1 MKKNC
6 IRCGKEFE
14 AKHPSRKYC
23 PGSCK
28 QYAYYERKGMTFSN
42 TLNPITEIEDVKAVK
57 DDQVQEENSPVIEIP
72 VAEEVNPAMET
83 PVKEEKPS
91 VTPVTKEKLPAL
103 SEIKKPEKTAM
114 PDLQKQKA
122 EPSITLTLEQLE
134 SLLAKARKE
143 NQQEK
148 VVVVEKQ
155 VLVPSPVKEVKDE
168 IKSETVVTPQLNPQK
183 EKPQPDKSSE
193 KVNDLKTE
201 NIFTKE
207 NYPNWYYSQWE
218 NVKYVNER
226 VKSHFKKLTEFTKR
240 TVDISMVKY
249 ISEKMND
256 LIGSVYYRYL
266 PADYPFSAFIKE
278 MAGRMEKYIQ
288 RLEDDEIEKV
298 KVGLNEETYLE
309 MKSIITKIGSTAAD
323 VNHSTPSAE
332 TKSTGTYNR
341 YERRARMRELGFNP
355 QKT

>member
-28 QYAYYERKGMTFSN
+28 QYAYYERKGMNFGNSV
-42 TLNPITEIEDVKAVK
+42 NPATDAEEVKAVE
-57 DDQVQEENSPVIEIP
+57 DDQISEENNPVIEIP
-72 VAEEVNPAMET
+72 ATEEVNPVMET
-83 PVKEEKPS
+83 PVKEEKPFI
-91 VTPVTKEKLPAL
+91 TPFTEEKVSPLP
-103 SEIKKPEKTAM
+103 EIKKPEKTPM
-114 PDLQKQKA
+114 LDLPKQKS

-134 SLLAKARKE
+134 SLLAKAKKE

-155 VLVPSPVKEVKDE
+155 ILVPAPVKEVKDE
-168 IKSETVVTPQLNPQK
+168 IKKPETVVSPQPNPQK
-183 EKPQPDKSSE
+183 EMPQMNKSIE
-193 KVNDLKTE
+193 KVNELKTE

-249 ISEKMND
+249 ISQKMND
-256 LIGSVYYRYL
+256 LIESVYFRYL
-266 PADYPFSAFIKE
+266 PADYPLTAFIKE
-278 MAGRMEKYIQ
+278 MAGRMEKYI
-288 RLEDDEIEKV
+288 RHLENEEIEKV

-309 MKSIITKIGSTAAD
+309 MKSISAKIGTTAAD

-332 TKSTGTYNR
+332 TKSTYNR

-355 QKT
+355 KHT